1 MLKEYFYNLL
11 FKYISLYI
19 MPEDSVVEVAPA
31 NDYIGRK
38 LTNYSILDR
47 NIDSK
52 GINTDYILLNGL
64 LHYERNIY
72 GLFKDIKSQASSGTR
87 LIIIYYSTLWKP
99 LIKLASMLGIRTKT
113 EEANWLS
120 HEDTTNLLHL
130 TGFEP
135 IRRDGWVLLPIYIP
149 IVSDLLNRFI
159 APLPFFNIF
168 AMVNVLIARP
178 LLQEKPTRQ
187 PSVSV
192 VVPARN
198 ESGNVDALFN
208 RLPKM
213 GPDDELII
221 VEGNSTDDTWYKI
234 EEAYTKYKDK
244 INIIIAKQD
253 GKGKGDAVRKG
264 FSLSTKDILMILDAD
279 LTVAPEDLPKFY
291 DAIVSGKGEF
301 INGSRLVYPMEDEAM
316 QFFNIL
322 GNKFFALAFSYL
334 LGQRFKDTLCGTK
347 VLSRDNYLKIAKH
360 RKYFGEFDP
369 FGDFD
374 LLFGAARAG
383 FKIVELPIPY
393 HNRNYGETNISRW
406 KHGSILFVML
416 MFALKKF
423 KFI

>member
-52 GINTDYILLNGL
+52 GIDTDYILLNGL